1 MDRNTRYRALIR
13 QLLQDMADYHGSSPT
28 LETELVFD
36 EERGHYHYGEVGW
49 DGDRRIDS
57 VLVHIDLRGDTIW
70 IQRNW
75 TETRVAEEL
84 VKAGV
89 SRDHIVLGFKHPTV
103 RPDTDYAIA

>member
-13 QLLQDMADYHGSSPT
+13 QLLQEMADYHADAPS
-28 LETELVFD
+28 LQTELVFD

-57 VLVHIDLRGDTIW
+57 VLVHIDLIGDTIW

-89 SRDHIVLGFKHPTV
+89 LRDHIVLGFIHPAI
-103 RPDTDYAIA
+103 RPDTDYAVA